1 MFTRELDVWWWN
13 VVDTVGESDC
23 RRGDWCFGSF
33 GESLHPALELSVDPG
48 FHFKPI
54 ASGT

>member
-1 MFTRELDVWWWN
+1 VFTRELDVWWWN